1 MTLISAPIRS
11 CVPALLF
18 CLAVCGWIGG
28 TTVEAQVETPLKKN
42 SILLMRTGR
51 MVSGEISESAGGY
64 LVTNPTGSM
73 LVPFADVVFEAPDLH
88 GIYKKQRASM
98 KFPTANSH
106 MDLARWCVT
115 NDLIEEAKSEL
126 RDAIRLEPKRSEPQL
141 MLRRLMNVSPTKDR
155 MTIQQ
160 KIEEKLVTQKLENAD
175 EATSLTGISRE
186 QSAIF
191 VRKIQPILLN
201 KCGNANC
208 HGSATTS
215 EFKLTQVTRRY
226 GNHRIYAE
234 KNLAEVM
241 KWLDFDYPTKSALIV
256 KPEQEHPQQGMVVYQ
271 GYAGRK
277 QKEIVQKWVGDA
289 VADRLANDNLRAD
302 RLAKRAERR
311 AGFARE
317 NLLKQAAEIRPKS
330 GGSNSGLEQALMEQD
345 IQDRAAAGQPV
356 IQQTGGTSEATPL
369 KGDLSLIAD
378 FVPKKLS
385 DQEINKLVKP
395 KPADPFDPA
404 EFNSGVPASP

>member
-1 MTLISAPIRS
+1 MSFGLSLVAGSLGI
-11 CVPALLF
+11 CV
-18 CLAVCGWIGG
+18 
-28 TTVEAQVETPLKKN
+28 TVVAEEDTPLRKT

-51 MVSGEISESAGGY
+51 MVSGEVSEGAGGY
-64 LVTNPTGSM
+64 LVTNPSGSM
-73 LVPFADVVFEAPDLH
+73 LVPFADVVFEAKNLH
-88 GIYKKQRASM
+88 GIYQKQRASM
-98 KFPTANSH
+98 KFPTANTH
-106 MDLARWCVT
+106 MDLARWCIT
-115 NDLIEEAKSEL
+115 NNLIDEAKTEL

-141 MLRRLMNVSPTKDR
+141 MLRRLMSASPSKNR

-160 KIEEKLVTQKLENAD
+160 KIEEKLVTKQIERSD

-208 HGSATTS
+208 HGNAATS
-215 EFKLTQVTRRY
+215 EFKLTQVSRRY

-241 KWLDFDYPTKSALIV
+241 KWLDFNSPADSQLIV
-256 KPEQEHPQQGMVVYQ
+256 KPEREHPANGMVVYS

-277 QKEIVQKWVGDA
+277 QKEIIQNWVAAA
-289 VADRLANDNLRAD
+289 VSDRLSNDTLRAD

-311 AGFARE
+311 VGFARE
-317 NLLKQAAEIRPKS
+317 NLLKQAAEIRPQTDAS
-330 GGSNSGLEQALMEQD
+330 QTGLEQALMERD
-345 IQDRAAAGQPV
+345 ARDRAALEQPV
-356 IQQTGGTSEATPL
+356 IQQTAEEARPL
-369 KGDLSLIAD
+369 PMKGDISLIAD

-385 DQEINKLVKP
+385 DQEINKLVTP

-404 EFNSGVPASP
+404 EFNSAAPARP

>member
-1 MTLISAPIRS
+1 M
-11 CVPALLF
+11 LF
-18 CLAVCGWIGG
+18 CISLVVLGLVSAADVA
-28 TTVEAQVETPLKKN
+28 AQEEPQQKKT

-64 LVTNPTGSM
+64 LVSNPTGSM
-73 LVPFADVVFEAPDLH
+73 LVPFADVVFEAKDLH
-88 GIYKKQRASM
+88 EIYQKQRGSM
-98 KFPTANSH
+98 KFPTANTH
-106 MDLARWCVT
+106 MNLARWCIT
-115 NDLIEEAKSEL
+115 NNLLEEAKKEL

-141 MLRRLMNVSPTKDR
+141 MLRKLMNASPTKNR

-160 KIEEKLVTQKLENAD
+160 KIEEKLVTRQMENAD

-208 HGSATTS
+208 HGNAATS
-215 EFKLTQVTRRY
+215 KFKLTQVTRRY

-241 KWLDFDYPTKSALIV
+241 KWLDFDNPADSPLIV
-256 KPEQEHPQQGMVVYQ
+256 KPEREHPQNGMIVYS

-277 QKEIVQKWVGDA
+277 QKEILQKWVAAA
-289 VADRLANDNLRAD
+289 VSDRITNDTLRAD

-317 NLLKQAAEIRPKS
+317 NLLKQSEEIRPKR
-330 GGSNSGLEQALMEQD
+330 GGTPQTGLEQALMERD
-345 IQDRAAAGQPV
+345 VQDRAALEQPV
-356 IQQTGGTSEATPL
+356 IQQTAAQADPVPM
-369 KGDLSLIAD
+369 KGDVSLIAD
-378 FVPKKLS
+378 FVPKQLS

-404 EFNSGVPASP
+404 QFNSAAPANP